1 MAVDSPSCIGLPR
14 IWGGSASTT
23 VLSGPS
29 QGSLALRP
37 ARLLQP
43 LRLTF
48 VPEASAGRSP
58 CPTAQVTTGMNRQ
71 FPGRDSHPLV
81 ICAFVAHPY
90 IVVTLQT
97 GCVMISYQNLNLSYD
112 FGALR
117 YIENTCKISKI
128 QILLNISCFGCFGKI
143 QKHISYFEPCWIR
156 DVLYNL
162 KPS

>member
-1 MAVDSPSCIGLPR
+1 VPEALLQVATPHQGRVSHGTQTTFLTCCPHYPGRSKWVLMAVDSPSCIGLPR

-58 CPTAQVTTGMNRQ
+58 CPTAQVATGMNRQ

-90 IVVTLQT
+90 LVVKN
-97 GCVMISYQNLNLSYD
+97 SAAD
-112 FGALR
+112 FLR
-117 YIENTCKISKI
+117 VHQFWS
-128 QILLNISCFGCFGKI
+128 L
-143 QKHISYFEPCWIR
+143 
-156 DVLYNL
+156 
-162 KPS
+162 

>member
-14 IWGGSASTT
+14 ILGGSASTT

-37 ARLLQP
+37 VKLLQP

-58 CPTAQVTTGMNRQ
+58 YPTAQVATGMNRQ

-81 ICAFVAHPY
+81 ICAFVAHPD
-90 IVVTLQT
+90 VV
-97 GCVMISYQNLNLSYD
+97 
-112 FGALR
+112 
-117 YIENTCKISKI
+117 
-128 QILLNISCFGCFGKI
+128 
-143 QKHISYFEPCWIR
+143 
-156 DVLYNL
+156 VLHFIAGRFVDNR
-162 KPS
+162 KGIGER

>member
-14 IWGGSASTT
+14 IWDGSASTT

-58 CPTAQVTTGMNRQ
+58 CPTAQVATGMNRQ
-71 FPGRDSHPLV
+71 FPGQNFHPLV
-81 ICAFVAHPY
+81 IYAFVAHQD
-90 IVVTLQT
+90 IVV
-97 GCVMISYQNLNLSYD
+97 GKDVAKFMI
-112 FGALR
+112 
-117 YIENTCKISKI
+117 T
-128 QILLNISCFGCFGKI
+128 
-143 QKHISYFEPCWIR
+143 
-156 DVLYNL
+156 
-162 KPS
+162 